1 MSFEG
6 HLKTIS
12 FAAVESSTAFDGRT
26 VKGRCRLVGFS
37 LTPQYLSGN
46 TAPGSAPNPNGT
58 VKLEDLNDSKT
69 GSSGVVIF
77 EFPVLSGVNNSQMLS
92 CSLLDSDAYIL
103 FNNGIY
109 VNFSNT
115 GVAKDPL
122 GPSANSLSLFYY

>member
-12 FAAVESSTAFDGRT
+12 FAAVESDTAFDART

-37 LTPQYLSGN
+37 LTPQYLSESG
-46 TAPGSAPNPNGT
+46 TPGTAPNPNGT

-77 EFPVLSGVNNSQMLS
+77 EFPVLYSVNNSQMLS

-109 VNFSNT
+109 VNFSST
-115 GVAKDPL
+115 GTTKGPLDPN
-122 GPSANSLSLFYY
+122 AAELSLFYY

>member
-12 FAAVESSTAFDGRT
+12 FASVESGTAFDART

-37 LTPQYLSGN
+37 LTPQYLSG
-46 TAPGSAPNPNGT
+46 TDVPTSPNPNGT

-77 EFPVLSGVNNSQMLS
+77 EFPVLYSVNNSQMLS
-92 CSLLDSDAYIL
+92 CSFLDSDAYIL

-109 VNFSNT
+109 VNFSST
-115 GVAKDPL
+115 GTSKVPL
-122 GPSANSLSLFYY
+122 ATDAAELSLFYY